1 MVGIMP
7 RVVEAVST
15 TVELNRAVSAEELR
29 AVLER
34 ILASRH
40 FASAGRRKKF
50 LSVVVDYYLSGR
62 ADQLN
67 EFCLAVEVFG
77 FDQDYD
83 PAANASVRVCAH
95 DVRKR
100 LKDYFEQEGSGEKL
114 LIQIPPGGYRPVLLE
129 RVRDVPA
136 PVLPTGED
144 DDGSTLAPPAGKE
157 LIPGRRSWRWVVA
170 LGVAA
175 GMALSLAV
183 GLGLYWWRVS
193 ERAPGAVWRPLF
205 DSQRAVLVI
214 MSNPPVFQF
223 LWDSDP
229 VRSRQT
235 LVPLGA
241 EALTAIDQELGPS
254 SARKPYLVFSPQ
266 DYTGMGEAMG
276 LMHLTRFFARAGRE
290 MLVKQSRTAGT
301 EDLKNHH
308 VVLVG
313 GPLSNSLLPRSES
326 LDFDLGGN
334 FVLNR
339 KPLAGEQQEYRLA
352 VDPVSGQPTTDWAVI
367 TVAPGIAPGRVVM
380 MLAGIR
386 PEGTLAAAEFV
397 TDARY
402 AEQLERRMEPNP
414 SRFFQALVRVEV
426 KKWQP
431 ATLSL
436 EAIHPLPGR

>member
-1 MVGIMP
+1 MNGMP
-7 RVVEAVST
+7 RPSEAGIAA
-15 TVELNRAVSAEELR
+15 VELNRIVSAEELR
-29 AVLER
+29 ALLDR

-50 LSVVVDYYLSGR
+50 LTVVVDYYLSGR
-62 ADQLN
+62 SDQLN
-67 EFCLAVEVFG
+67 EFCLGVEVFG
-77 FDQDYD
+77 FDQHYD

-100 LKDYFEQEGSGEKL
+100 LKDYFEQEGAGEKL
-114 LIQIPPGGYRPVLLE
+114 LIQIPPGAYKPVFLE
-129 RVRDVPA
+129 RSRDLAPA
-136 PVLPTGED
+136 ALPLPPQEVVTPVAPTTG
-144 DDGSTLAPPAGKE
+144 DGSRGSRWMRPLLLAA
-157 LIPGRRSWRWVVA
+157 VA
-170 LGVAA
+170 LSVMGSVAF
-175 GMALSLAV
+175 GI
-183 GLGLYWWRVS
+183 YWLRNS
-193 ERAPGAVWRPLF
+193 ERAPGAIWKPLF
-205 DSQRAVLVI
+205 DSQGAVLVI

-235 LVPLGA
+235 LVPLGQ
-241 EALTAIDQELGPS
+241 EALTAIDRELGPS

-276 LMHLTRFFARAGRE
+276 LMHLTRFFARGGRE
-290 MLVKQSRTAGT
+290 MLVKQSLTADT

-334 FVLNR
+334 YVLNR
-339 KPLAGEQQEYRLA
+339 KPLAGEQQEYRLT
-352 VDPVSGQPTTDWAVI
+352 VDPVSGQPATDWAVI
-367 TVAPGIAPGRVVM
+367 TVAPGIAPGRVIMV
-380 MLAGIR
+380 LAGIR
-386 PEGTLAAAEFV
+386 SEGTLAAAEFV
-397 TDARY
+397 TEPRY
-402 AEQLERRMEPNP
+402 AEQLQRKLEPNP

-436 EAIHPLPGR
+436 EAVHPLPGH